1 MAQLF
6 ESICAERLASRFQV
20 WNHDP
25 SSSIIA
31 SLILFFL
38 NFWYFCIVKSV
49 VVPIFTQQHKDL
61 VVEAITGSGKTLAFV
76 VPILEIL
83 MKKNRTERLKK
94 HQVGALIIS
103 PTRELAQQ
111 TYDVINIFL
120 NSSHMQAESSHLKSI
135 LFVGGNNITSDI
147 KEFVNNGAQIVVGT
161 AGRLEDLLTRQ
172 NMTTSFRTYF
182 KSLVSFA
189 IFN

>member
-1 MAQLF
+1 M
-6 ESICAERLASRFQV
+6 
-20 WNHDP
+20 
-25 SSSIIA
+25 
-31 SLILFFL
+31 
-38 NFWYFCIVKSV
+38 

-83 MKKNRTERLKK
+83 MKRNRTERLKK

-120 NSSHMQAESSHLKSI
+120 KSSHMQSESSNLKSI

-147 KEFVNNGAQIVVGT
+147 KEFLDNGAQIVVGT

-182 KSLVSFA
+182 KSLVSDYSKKS
-189 IFN
+189 